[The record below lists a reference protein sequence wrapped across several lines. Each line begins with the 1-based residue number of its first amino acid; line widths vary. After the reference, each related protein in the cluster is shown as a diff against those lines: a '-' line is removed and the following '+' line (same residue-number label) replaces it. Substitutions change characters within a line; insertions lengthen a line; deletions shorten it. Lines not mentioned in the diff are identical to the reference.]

1 MLIVWLCLYCSNGN
15 YGKPA
20 AMLETGLANRPKRR
34 EPGAHLSK
42 NGNGDTITMIMTVMI
57 VVMMMVVAMTIAM
70 TTTSLYK
77 IRQHNHHG

>member
-20 AMLETGLANRPKRR
+20 AMLETGLENRPKRR

-42 NGNGDTITMIMTVMI
+42 NGNGDTIKMIMIVMI
-57 VVMMMVVAMTIAM
+57 VVMMMMVVAMTIAM
-70 TTTSLYK
+70 TTKYRRAFCTLL
-77 IRQHNHHG
+77 